1 MKAAIFNIRK
11 LTAVFTAM
19 VMLIAAIPASAASAS
34 ADSLVFGDVDGNNA
48 IDSADALFVM
58 RLSIGLADLTNEI
71 ALRADINGDKSVDSL
86 DALLLLQAAIGI
98 IELTDITNNTSSEVD
113 LTTVNVPNLDKVK
126 RITELCNIERA
137 KYGLDPLEIDIT
149 LCACATARAIESA
162 ELFEHLRPNGEDSW
176 LTILDEYNYKYRSAG
191 ENLAGGYTTPEAAF
205 NDWMES
211 PGHRANILDPD
222 YTKIGVGYAFIEDSQ
237 YGDYYDQIFAGIA
250 ERITNEQ
257 QAKKSLV
264 DMINYARQAE
274 GLPAL
279 KYDQNLDLA
288 AEIRASELP
297 EESKKPKSELEK
309 IKNRGAEI
317 LDQCGIEWYTYS
329 CPPFYGKQS
338 ASDLFNYCM
347 KDYPNNLP
355 TFLDPNKKGYTRI
368 GIGYTFVDNDQ
379 NGHYWV
385 IMLTDE

>member
-137 KYGLDPLEIDIT
+137 KKGLDPLEIDIT
-149 LCACATARAIESA
+149 LCACASARALESA
-162 ELFEHLRPNGEDSW
+162 ELFEHLRPNGVDSW
-176 LTILDEYNYKYRSAG
+176 ITILDEYNYKYRSAG
-191 ENLAGGYTTPEAAF
+191 ENIAGAYKTPEDAF
-205 NDWMES
+205 NDWMDS

-222 YTKIGVGYAFIEDSQ
+222 FTKIGVGYAFVENSQ
-237 YGDYYDQIFAGIA
+237 YGEYYDQIFAGVS
-250 ERITNEQ
+250 ERIENEQ
-257 QAKKSLV
+257 QAKKALV
-264 DMINYARQAE
+264 DMINYARQVK

-279 KYDQNLDLA
+279 KYDQTLDLA
-288 AEIRASELP
+288 SEIRSSEISKYFNKLRPDGSSFAS
-297 EESKKPKSELEK
+297 
-309 IKNRGAEI
+309 I
-317 LDQCGIEWYTYS
+317 LDEYGVEWYTS
-329 CPPFYGKQS
+329 KNPICKGQGS
-338 ASDLFNYCM
+338 ASEVFNYYFNDSSNS
-347 KDYPNNLP
+347 KPD
-355 TFLDPNKKGYTRI
+355 FLDPNKKGYTRI
-368 GIGYTFVDNDQ
+368 GIGYTFVENDQ
-379 NGHYWV
+379 YSHYWS
-385 IMLTDE
+385 IILTDE